1 MGQTLLIHR
10 VTELSDSLVESI
22 RSLLEQNEA
31 RFQIGQLGAMR
42 QIQLL
47 PHFLGRNPA
56 PVLAE
61 VRIRSS
67 LSANVVEHLSHQLH
81 FVLGLFDLAH
91 DGGKGM
97 HVHGNLQWMVIVEK
111 GMLTGVI
118 LAVLF

>member
-31 RFQIGQLGAMR
+31 RFQIRQLGAMR

-56 PVLAE
+56 PVL
-61 VRIRSS
+61 
-67 LSANVVEHLSHQLH
+67 LSHQLH

-111 GMLTGVI
+111 GVLTGVI